1 MPVPQLLSGKQLCR
15 KGDVY
20 YLCDKGENFFLK
32 NGFLHGEISHLQAL
46 LHVPGVFLYMSE
58 LIPGVTVPLGTTGA
72 AAWHDEGTGL
82 CWSGLRVARNKE
94 QLELAIILKN

>member
-1 MPVPQLLSGKQLCR
+1 MI
-15 KGDVY
+15 KGRI
-20 YLCDKGENFFLK
+20 FLK
-32 NGFLHGEISHLQAL
+32 NGFLRGEISHVRAL
-46 LHVPGVFLYMSE
+46 FHVPGVFLYMSE

-94 QLELAIILKN
+94 QLKLAIILKN